1 MSKVNRGRDR
11 PLRILQ
17 ISDLYP
23 PTLGGLELQVQLL
36 SRELVRRGHSVTVLT
51 GDLPGAPHVEVDE
64 GVDVQRVSGWS
75 RALRPFYKRAD
86 RPFQPPVPDPGIM
99 RTIRAIVRARRPDIV
114 HAHGWM
120 LASFLPLKRNSG
132 AKLVVWLHDYT
143 LLCPKTT
150 YLHNGVPC
158 SGPALRKCVAC
169 AATQYGT
176 PRAAALTLGLA
187 RLRSQYPLVDRF
199 VANSSSVACDFARA
213 LDLDSQNIDVV
224 SPSLPSHAFGT
235 EERPRPD
242 FLPDGRF
249 ILFVGALGPHK
260 GVDVLL
266 RAHAT
271 LRNAPPLVL
280 IGTRRDDTPRF
291 PPGVSVVENVPHDEV
306 LDAWSHALF
315 GVTPSTVREA
325 FGLTA
330 LEAMAAGRPVVA
342 SAIGGLPDLVEDGVN
357 GLLVP
362 PGDQDALGR
371 AMEAMLAD
379 PAKREAMGGNARTR
393 AAHFTPELLVQRMEH
408 IYDAVLG
415 STAEPG

>member
-1 MSKVNRGRDR
+1 MSEVNRARDR

-17 ISDLYP
+17 ITDLYP

-51 GDLPGAPHVEVDE
+51 GELPGAPHVEVDE
-64 GVDVQRVSGWS
+64 GVDVRRVSGWN
-75 RALRPFYKRAD
+75 RVLRPFYKRAE

-99 RTIRAIVRARRPDIV
+99 RTMRAVVRAQRPDIV

-120 LASFLPLKRNSG
+120 LASFLPLKRSSG
-132 AKLVVWLHDYT
+132 AKIVVWLHDYT

-150 YLHNGVPC
+150 YLHDGVPC

-169 AATQYGT
+169 AAVQYGT

-187 RLRSQYPLVDRF
+187 RLRSRYQLVDRF
-199 VANSSSVACDFARA
+199 VANSGTVARDFARA
-213 LDLDSQNIDVV
+213 LDLEAQDIDVV
-224 SPSLPSHAFGT
+224 SPSLPRDAFGAR
-235 EERPRPD
+235 ERPRPG
-242 FLPDGRF
+242 FLPDGDF
-249 ILFVGALGPHK
+249 ILFVGALGPDK

-266 RAHAT
+266 RAYT
-271 LRNAPPLVL
+271 KMRDAPPLVL
-280 IGTRRDDTPRF
+280 LGTRRVDTPDRF
-291 PPGVSVVENVPHDEV
+291 PPRVSVVENVPHDEV
-306 LDAWSHALF
+306 LDAWSHTLL

-362 PGDQDALGR
+362 PGDSDALR
-371 AMEAMLAD
+371 CAIEKLLAD
-379 PAKREAMGGNARTR
+379 PAKRKAMGVQARQR
-393 AAHFTPELLVQRMEH
+393 AAHFTPELLVQRMER
-408 IYDAVLG
+408 IYDLVLG
-415 STAEPG
+415 STA